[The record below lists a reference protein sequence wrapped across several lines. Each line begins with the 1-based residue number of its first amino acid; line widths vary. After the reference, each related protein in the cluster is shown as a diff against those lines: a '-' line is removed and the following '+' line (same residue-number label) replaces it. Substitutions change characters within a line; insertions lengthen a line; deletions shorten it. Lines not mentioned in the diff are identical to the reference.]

1 MVGWAFAVMASIAFA
16 VVEWRHPDPAVQL
29 RLFGRRAFAAAN
41 ASVATSNFAMYVTL
55 LAVPLLLTDRSGTSI
70 GAGAVLAA
78 MSGAMF
84 VASPVGGALA
94 DRWGRRRP
102 ALLGLSL
109 LVAGT
114 LLLAV
119 AGSDISIRVLVGALM
134 LVGLGIGTGTAALQ
148 TTAVEAAPARDAG
161 MASGV
166 YTTSRYL
173 GSIVGSALLARL
185 AAGTG
190 ALAGPAFIGTVFVLV
205 AVAAVLALVAA
216 FGLQDRPA
224 ARPGSAPEA
233 VGAGAVEAGAV
244 EAGAAEAGAAEAG
257 ASRG

>member
-1 MVGWAFAVMASIAFA
+1 
-16 VVEWRHPDPAVQL
+16 
-29 RLFGRRAFAAAN
+29 
-41 ASVATSNFAMYVTL
+41 
-55 LAVPLLLTDRSGTSI
+55 
-70 GAGAVLAA
+70 

-119 AGSDISIRVLVGALM
+119 AGSGISIRLLVGALM

-185 AAGTG
+185 AAGAG
-190 ALAGPAFIGTVFVLV
+190 ALTGPAFIGTVFVLV
-205 AVAAVLALVAA
+205 AIAAVLALVAA
-216 FGLQDRPA
+216 FGLQDRPDA
-224 ARPGSAPEA
+224 
-233 VGAGAVEAGAV
+233 
-244 EAGAAEAGAAEAG
+244 
-257 ASRG
+257 ASRAIEIPSIS